1 MSNNSKR
8 KPNVT
13 NITNTIITL
22 VLLLILIVVTIY
34 LVLNRTNETES
45 TNTTIVSNHKSEPYS
60 PIEAKL
66 LTDEVSVDTM
76 PQEDV
81 MTVFDES
88 NYTVN
93 ESYYKYLNPQDIN
106 GQYVYMVNQTTK
118 EIVYQKGADTKCYP
132 ASTTKILTAI
142 VALENISPDTVF
154 TVGTEL
160 SLVPAGSSLA
170 YIQQGEKI
178 TLNDLLY
185 GLMLPSGNDV
195 AYTIAVNVAKRV
207 SGKSMSDAEA
217 VKYFA
222 TLMNE
227 TAERIGMKDSHF
239 VVPDGFHDAN
249 HYVTAKDMMKLLVYS
264 QNFELIKRVA
274 STYTYECKVASG
286 QNYTWVNSNR
296 LLDPNGAFYYAG
308 VNGLKTGFHDD
319 AGHCVAITSN
329 INGMELYIVIMKADS
344 YILRNYDTINLL
356 NMIVNPSAIKIGN
369 QWYETTN
376 PDDTTVTTAPIVT
389 DTNGSVVSTVPQ
401 GTNPNGNAIG
411 F

>member
-1 MSNNSKR
+1 MNNNSKR

-22 VLLLILIVVTIY
+22 VLLLILIVVTVY

-76 PQEDV
+76 PQENV

-88 NYTVN
+88 NYTIN

-106 GQYVYMVNQTTK
+106 GQYVYMINQTTK

-132 ASTTKILTAI
+132 ASTTKILTAV

-207 SGKSMSDAEA
+207 SGKSMTDEEA
-217 VKYFA
+217 IKYFA

-227 TAERIGMKDSHF
+227 TAQKIGMKDSHF

-264 QNFELIKRVA
+264 QNFELIKKIA

-296 LLDPNGAFYYAG
+296 LLDPNGTFYYAG

-389 DTNGSVVSTVPQ
+389 DTNGSAVSTVPQ
-401 GTNPNGNAIG
+401 GTNSNGNAIG